1 MINLKFHEQRSSKL
15 FCANTLCANMLC
27 AVGWHPLVARGEE
40 AEEIKEHYLIKA
52 STYPV
57 SKENISV

>member
-27 AVGWHPLVARGEE
+27 AAGWHPPVARGEE